1 MTDNMLIDA
10 ARAAMAQAYAP
21 YSHFYVGAAL
31 LCADGRVFCGA
42 NIESASY
49 GATVCAERVAFSN
62 AVFEGER
69 DFTAL
74 AVVGGN
80 GGKITTECAPC
91 GICRQ
96 VMAEFCAPDFK
107 ILLTDGKT
115 VSAHTLGELLPLAFN
130 KESLKNEK

>member
-1 MTDNMLIDA
+1 MTNEALIE
-10 ARAAMAQAYAP
+10 AAMAAMARAYAP
-21 YSHFYVGAAL
+21 YSRFQVGAAL
-31 LCADGRVFCGA
+31 LCADGKVFCGA

-49 GATVCAERVAFSN
+49 GATLCAERVAFSA

-69 DFTAL
+69 DFTAI

-80 GGKITTECAPC
+80 GGKITAECAPC

-107 ILLTDGKT
+107 ILLTDGNA
-115 VSAHTLGELLPLAFN
+115 VSVHTLGELLPLAFN
-130 KESLKNEK
+130 KESLKNEQ